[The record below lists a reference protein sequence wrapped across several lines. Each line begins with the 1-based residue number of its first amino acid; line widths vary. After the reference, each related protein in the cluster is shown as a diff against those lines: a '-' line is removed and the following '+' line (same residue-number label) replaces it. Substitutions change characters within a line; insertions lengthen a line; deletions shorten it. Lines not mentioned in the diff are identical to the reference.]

1 MLLVQGVYA
10 KRYAELAE
18 SKMAARAYYEPEANG
33 VERLPTE
40 LHMFHSSPLVMRGAH
55 WHAQVEVNYIVRGW
69 AHYRM
74 SGHDVRFNAGDMALF
89 WGGLPHWLDD
99 SSDDLIYAGGHLPLV
114 HFFRLRLPQD
124 VQSKLMQGAT
134 LVTKATDASD
144 ALNFARWNDYARSGD
159 PMKAGMAVDE
169 LLLRIERVRFDP
181 YELLPGPA
189 DVVSAVEG
197 LDHQSSPIVVRI
209 CDFIADNF
217 REDIDSGDIA
227 AAADI
232 HPKYAMNVFKKS
244 TGMTLNDYVN
254 LMRLSYAQALLMQED
269 ANVLQVAMDSGFG
282 SLSAFNKSFR
292 KIAGMSPTDFR
303 RDVRCRPS
311 VPGVIRAHSSG
322 SVN

>member
-1 MLLVQGVYA
+1 
-10 KRYAELAE
+10 
-18 SKMAARAYYEPEANG
+18 MAQRVYYEPLANG

-40 LHMFHSSPLVMRGAH
+40 LHMFHASPLIMRGAH
-55 WHAQVEVNYIVRGW
+55 WHAQVEVNFIIHGW

-74 SGHDVRFNAGDMALF
+74 SGHKVRFNAGELALF

-99 SSDDLIYAGGHLPLV
+99 ASDDLVYAGGHLPLV
-114 HFFRLRLPQD
+114 HFFRLRLPQN

-134 LVTKATDASD
+134 LVTQATDASD
-144 ALNFARWNDYARSGD
+144 PLNFARWNEYARSGD
-159 PMKAGMAVDE
+159 PMKASMAVDE
-169 LLLRIERVRFDP
+169 LLLRIERVRFHP
-181 YELLPGPA
+181 YSLLPGPA
-189 DVVSAVEG
+189 DVVNAVDG
-197 LDHQSSPIVVRI
+197 LDHHSSPIVVRI

-217 REDIDSGDIA
+217 REDIDSTDIA

-254 LMRLSYAQALLMQED
+254 LMRLSYAQALLMQDD

-292 KIAGMSPTDFR
+292 RIAGMSPTDFR
-303 RDVRCRPS
+303 RDVRARPS
-311 VPGVIRAHSSG
+311 ATIPVRAHATG
-322 SVN
+322 PVN

>member
-1 MLLVQGVYA
+1 MEQ
-10 KRYAELAE
+10 
-18 SKMAARAYYEPEANG
+18 RAYYVPEANG

-40 LHMFHSSPLVMRGAH
+40 LQMFHASPLVMRAAH

-74 SGHDVRFNAGDMALF
+74 SGHEIRFNAGDLALF

-99 SSDDLIYAGGHLPLV
+99 ASEDLIYAGGHLPLV

-124 VQSKLMQGAT
+124 VQSRLMQGAT
-134 LVTKATDASD
+134 LVTQATDASD
-144 ALNFARWNDYARSGD
+144 PVNFARWNTYARSGD
-159 PMKAGMAVDE
+159 PMKASVAVDE
-169 LLLRIERVRFDP
+169 LLLRIERVRFDT
-181 YELLPGPA
+181 YSLLPGKE
-189 DVVSAVEG
+189 VQGESG
-197 LDHQSSPIVVRI
+197 LDHHTSPIVVRI

-217 REDIDSGDIA
+217 REEIDSTDIA
-227 AAADI
+227 ASADV

-254 LMRLSYAQALLMQED
+254 LMRLSYAQAMLMQDD
-269 ANVLQVAMDSGFG
+269 ANILQVAMDSGFG

-303 RDVRCRPS
+303 REVRARP
-311 VPGVIRAHSSG
+311 VATTPRRHLAP
-322 SVN
+322 VN

>member
-1 MLLVQGVYA
+1 MLLAQSVHP
-10 KRYAELAE
+10 KRHAELAE
-18 SKMAARAYYEPEANG
+18 SKIAEKSYYEPTANG
-33 VERLPTE
+33 VERLPTA
-40 LHMFHSSPLVMRGAH
+40 LSMFHTTPLVMRAAH
-55 WHAQVEVNYIVRGW
+55 WHAQVEINYIVRGS

-74 SGHDVRFNAGDMALF
+74 SGHEVHFSAGDMALF
-89 WGGLPHWLDD
+89 WGGLPHWLCDA
-99 SSDDLIYAGGHLPLV
+99 SDDLVYAGGHLPLV
-114 HFFRLRLPQD
+114 HFFRLRLPQN

-144 ALNFARWNDYARSGD
+144 PLNFARWNDYVRSGD
-159 PMKAGMAVDE
+159 PMKASMAIDE

-181 YELLPGPA
+181 YELVPGPA
-189 DVVSAVEG
+189 AVASAVDG
-197 LDHQSSPIVVRI
+197 LDHHSSPIVVRI

-217 REDIDSGDIA
+217 REEIDSSDIA
-227 AAADI
+227 QAADI

-254 LMRLSYAQALLMQED
+254 LMRLSYAQALLMQND

-292 KIAGMSPTDFR
+292 KIAGMSPSDFR
-303 RDVRCRPS
+303 RDLRCRAT
-311 VPGVIRAHSSG
+311 VPPLDRALVSG

>member
-1 MLLVQGVYA
+1 M
-10 KRYAELAE
+10 AE
-18 SKMAARAYYEPEANG
+18 SKIAQRVYYEPEANG

-40 LHMFHSSPLVMRGAH
+40 LHMFHASPLVMRAAH
-55 WHAQVEVNYIVRGW
+55 WHAQVEVNYIVQGW

-74 SGHDVRFNAGDMALF
+74 SGHEVRFNAGDLALF

-99 SSDDLIYAGGHLPLV
+99 ASDDLIYAGGHLPLV

-134 LVTKATDASD
+134 LVTQATDASD

-159 PMKAGMAVDE
+159 PMKASMAVDE

-181 YELLPGPA
+181 YTLLPGPA
-189 DVVSAVEG
+189 HVVNTVEG
-197 LDHQSSPIVVRI
+197 LDHHSSPLVVRI
-209 CDFIADNF
+209 CDFIAENF
-217 REDIDSGDIA
+217 REDIDSADIA
-227 AAADI
+227 SAADI
-232 HPKYAMNVFKKS
+232 HPKYAMSVFKKS

-254 LMRLSYAQALLMQED
+254 LMRLSYAQALLMQEE

-292 KIAGMSPTDFR
+292 RIAGMSPSDFR
-303 RDVRCRPS
+303 REVRCRPS
-311 VPGVIRAHSSG
+311 TPAHIGAHTTG
-322 SVN
+322 SIN